1 MNIKDE
7 LIIKFFDK
15 AKRHFF
21 FILKDER
28 IISVSKNI
36 KDILGFNEEEVL
48 NKQIK
53 EFFIDENE
61 YLNFSEY
68 LYKKDKEPLTI
79 RLLSKDKKEKV
90 FGILYTSFEKEI
102 DLIFIILRDIT
113 EENEKEKLNQ
123 ILFKLSS
130 LFIKLKNFDELIKE
144 IHLLIKQLVYAENIY
159 VAFFDE
165 SEDMIYF
172 PYFVDLIDQKPKP
185 RKRRGGITEFVIE
198 KDKGVLLKKEEIEK
212 LKAEGKLVF
221 YGTCPESYIGV
232 PLKYND
238 KCFGIISVQSY
249 DKNIT
254 YSDKDLRLISFI
266 AENISLMIYRKKE
279 EEIFFS
285 LIKNING
292 YVYQFI
298 VEKER
303 FIYLSK
309 KFEEITGYKIEE
321 VLNKDGI
328 YKNIIHPD
336 DIELIEENYKNF
348 SLCNVKTLSLIYRII
363 TKSGEIRWISD
374 NLNVLKKEIEET
386 TVLHGI
392 VTDITE
398 FVKLR
403 EDFIHSE
410 KKFKR
415 ILDNSKDIIYRY
427 TLFPKRGFEY
437 VNDAVTKIT
446 GYTPEDHYNDPDLGF
461 KIVHPEDRNLVEKIS
476 KGDITA
482 PIVVHWIR
490 KDGKVI
496 YTEQNNWFIK
506 DKDGNIIAIEGIARD
521 VTERV
526 LLENKIKESEKRYR
540 LLFENAPIGITL
552 TDKDGNI
559 LYCNPKWE
567 EIMGY
572 KLEDLKSLSWMEL
585 TYPDDIK
592 EDLEKF
598 EKLVK
603 GELYSYSLEKRAVRI
618 DGNIIWINL
627 NVVRVDD
634 ENGNFLYEIA
644 MIEDITE
651 KKFLSEKLKESELKF
666 RTIFEK
672 APIGITLCDREGK
685 LILSNEAFIKM
696 IGYTLSELKEI
707 SWRDYTHPE
716 DIDRDWNLFN
726 KLISN
731 EIDSYIIE
739 KRFVRKDGKIINV
752 NLNTKAIFDNDGNFL
767 YEFALIEDITE
778 KKMLL
783 DALYESEKRFRTFF
797 TKNPI
802 GLVIG
807 DDEQNFIET
816 NEVYRNLLGYSEEEL
831 KNLRIEDITHSEDY
845 KREIELMY
853 KTKNKEIDSFT
864 LEKRYIRKDGSIF
877 WGQVFVSAFFDEEGN
892 FKYYFGI
899 LRDITEEKRLKDEL
913 EEAHNKLK
921 KYFDDILKLTTKIIE
936 KKDPYTLG
944 HQAKVA
950 KIATKI
956 AEKLNLSK
964 EKIETTRIASYLHDI
979 GKIVLP
985 SEILNKPRKL
995 TKNEFLLVQ
1004 EHSKAGYDILKS
1016 SDFLYPIAEI
1026 VYQHH
1031 ERLDGSGY
1039 PRGLKDDQISL
1050 EARIIA
1056 VCDVFDAMTSHRPY
1070 RPKFSIEETFKE
1082 LKEKSG
1088 ILYDKEVVNILVD
1101 LLINNEIY

>member
-1 MNIKDE
+1 MNIKND
-7 LIIKFFDK
+7 LIIKIFDI
-15 AKRHFF
+15 AKKHLF

-28 IISVSKNI
+28 IISVSKKI
-36 KDILGFNEEEVL
+36 KDILGFNEEDVL

-53 EFFIDENE
+53 EFFIDEYE
-61 YLNFSEY
+61 YLNFCEY

-79 RLLSKDKKEKV
+79 RLLSKDKKEK
-90 FGILYTSFEKEI
+90 FFDILFNNFENNTE
-102 DLIFIILRDIT
+102 LIFIILKDIT
-113 EENEKEKLNQ
+113 EEKEKEKLNQ
-123 ILFKLSS
+123 TLFKLSS
-130 LFIKLKNFDELIKE
+130 LFIKVKNFDELIKE
-144 IHLLIKQLVYAENIY
+144 IHLLIKQLVYAENFY
-159 VAFFDE
+159 VSFFDE

-185 RKRRGGITEFVIE
+185 RKRRGGLTEFVIE
-198 KDKGVLLKKEEIEK
+198 KGEGVLLKKEEIER
-212 LKAEGKLVF
+212 LKGEGKLVF
-221 YGTCPESYIGV
+221 YGTIPESYMGV

-238 KCFGIISVQSY
+238 KSFGVIAVQSY

-279 EEIFFS
+279 EEIIFS
-285 LIKNING
+285 LINNING

-309 KFEEITGYKIEE
+309 KFEDITGYKIDET
-321 VLNKDGI
+321 LNKDGI
-328 YKNIIHPD
+328 FKNIIHPD
-336 DIELIEENYKNF
+336 DIELIQENYKNF
-348 SLCNVKTLSLIYRII
+348 SLNNIKNLSLMYRII

-386 TVLHGI
+386 TVLQGI

-403 EDFIHSE
+403 EDFIQSE
-410 KKFKR
+410 KNFKR
-415 ILDNSKDIIYRY
+415 ILDNSKDIIYRI

-446 GYTPEDHYNDPDLGF
+446 GYTPEDYYNDPDLGF
-461 KIVHPEDRNLVEKIS
+461 KIVHPEDRNLLQKTSMGE
-476 KGDITA
+476 ITS
-482 PIVVHWIR
+482 PIVIRWIR
-490 KDGKVI
+490 KDGKIVYI
-496 YTEQNNWFIK
+496 EQNDWFIK
-506 DKDGNIIAIEGIARD
+506 DNDGNIIAIEGVARD
-521 VTERV
+521 VTEKV
-526 LLENKIKESEKRYR
+526 LLEN
-540 LLFENAPIGITL
+540 
-552 TDKDGNI
+552 
-559 LYCNPKWE
+559 
-567 EIMGY
+567 
-572 KLEDLKSLSWMEL
+572 
-585 TYPDDIK
+585 
-592 EDLEKF
+592 
-598 EKLVK
+598 
-603 GELYSYSLEKRAVRI
+603 
-618 DGNIIWINL
+618 
-627 NVVRVDD
+627 
-634 ENGNFLYEIA
+634 
-644 MIEDITE
+644 
-651 KKFLSEKLKESELKF
+651 KLKESELRF
-666 RTIFEK
+666 RTVFEK
-672 APIGITLCDREGK
+672 SPIGITICDREGK
-685 LILSNEAFIKM
+685 IIFSNEAFLKM

-707 SWRDYTHPE
+707 SWKDYTYPD
-716 DIDRDWNLFN
+716 DINRDWDLFN
-726 KLISN
+726 KLISK
-731 EIDSYIIE
+731 EIDSYQIE
-739 KRFVRKDGKIINV
+739 KRYIRKDGKIIYV
-752 NLNTKAIFDNDGNFL
+752 NLNTKAIYDNDGNFL

-797 TKNPI
+797 TKNPL

-807 DDEQNFIET
+807 DDEQMFIST

-831 KNLRIEDITHSEDY
+831 KNLRIEDISHPEDY
-845 KREIELMY
+845 KRQIELLN
-853 KTKNKEIDSFT
+853 KIKNKEIDTFI
-864 LEKRYIRKDGSIF
+864 LEKRYIKKDGSIF
-877 WGQVFVSAFFDEEGN
+877 WGQFFVSAFFDEEGN

-921 KYFDDILKLTTKIIE
+921 KYFDDILKLTTRIIE

-944 HQAKVA
+944 HQVKVA

-964 EKIETTRIASYLHDI
+964 EKVETIRIASYLHDI
-979 GKIVLP
+979 GKIVIP
-985 SEILNKPRKL
+985 SEILNKPGKL
-995 TKNEFLLVQ
+995 TKNEYLLVQ

-1031 ERLDGSGY
+1031 ERFDGSGY
-1039 PRGLKDDQISL
+1039 PRGLKDDQILL

-1101 LLINNEIY
+1101 LVINNEIY

>member
-1 MNIKDE
+1 MNIKND
-7 LIIKFFDK
+7 LIIKIFDK
-15 AKRHFF
+15 AKKHFF

-61 YLNFSEY
+61 YLNLSEY

-90 FGILYTSFEKEI
+90 FDILFTNFEKET
-102 DLIFIILRDIT
+102 DLTFIILKDIT
-113 EENEKEKLNQ
+113 EEKEKEKLNQ

-130 LFIKLKNFDELIKE
+130 LFIKVKDFDELIKE
-144 IHLLIKQLVYAENIY
+144 IHLLIKQLVYAENFY

-185 RKRRGGITEFVIE
+185 RKRRGGITEFVIK

-238 KCFGIISVQSY
+238 KCFGVISVQSY

-285 LIKNING
+285 LINNING

-309 KFEEITGYKIEE
+309 KFEDITGYKIEE

-328 YKNIIHPD
+328 YKNIIHSD

-363 TKSGEIRWISD
+363 TKSGEIRWVSD

-386 TVLHGI
+386 TILQGI

-403 EDFIHSE
+403 EDSIQSE

-415 ILDNSKDIIYRY
+415 ILDNSNDIIYRY
-427 TLFPKRGFEY
+427 TLIPKRGFEY
-437 VNDAVTKIT
+437 VNDVVTKIT
-446 GYTPEDHYNDPDLGF
+446 GYKPEDHYNDPDLGF
-461 KIVHPEDRNLVEKIS
+461 KIVHPEDRNLLQKIS
-476 KGDITA
+476 TGEITG
-482 PIVVHWIR
+482 PIVIRWIR
-490 KDGKVI
+490 KDGKMVYI
-496 YTEQNNWFIK
+496 EQNNWIIK
-506 DKDGNIIAIEGIARD
+506 DNDGNIIAIEGVARD
-521 VTERV
+521 VSEKV
-526 LLENKIKESEKRYR
+526 LLEN
-540 LLFENAPIGITL
+540 
-552 TDKDGNI
+552 
-559 LYCNPKWE
+559 
-567 EIMGY
+567 
-572 KLEDLKSLSWMEL
+572 
-585 TYPDDIK
+585 
-592 EDLEKF
+592 
-598 EKLVK
+598 
-603 GELYSYSLEKRAVRI
+603 
-618 DGNIIWINL
+618 
-627 NVVRVDD
+627 
-634 ENGNFLYEIA
+634 
-644 MIEDITE
+644 
-651 KKFLSEKLKESELKF
+651 KLKESELKF

-672 APIGITLCDREGK
+672 SPIGITICNREGK

-707 SWRDYTHPE
+707 SWKDYTYPE
-716 DIDRDWNLFN
+716 DIDSDWDLFN
-726 KLISN
+726 KLIDK
-731 EIDSYIIE
+731 EIDSYTIE
-739 KRFVRKDGKIINV
+739 KRFIRKDGKIIYV

-797 TKNPI
+797 TNNPL

-807 DDEQNFIET
+807 DDEQNFIST

-831 KNLRIEDITHSEDY
+831 KNLRMEDITHPEDY
-845 KREIELMY
+845 KREVELTY
-853 KTKNKEIDSFT
+853 KIKNKEIDSFVI
-864 LEKRYIRKDGSIF
+864 EKRYIRKDGSIF
-877 WGQVFVSAFFDEEGN
+877 WGQVFVSPFFDEEGN

-899 LRDITEEKRLKDEL
+899 LRDVTEEKRLKDEL

-921 KYFDDILKLTTKIIE
+921 KYFDDILKLTTRIIE

-944 HQAKVA
+944 HQTKVA

-964 EKIETTRIASYLHDI
+964 EKIDTIRIASYLHDI

-985 SEILNKPRKL
+985 SEILNKPGKL
-995 TKNEFLLVQ
+995 TKNEYLLVQ

-1056 VCDVFDAMTSHRPY
+1056 VCDLFDAMTSHRPY

-1088 ILYDKEVVNILVD
+1088 ILYDKDVVNILAD
-1101 LLINNEIY
+1101 LVINNEIY

>member
-1 MNIKDE
+1 MNIKND
-7 LIIKFFDK
+7 LITKIFDK
-15 AKRHFF
+15 AKKHFF
-21 FILKDER
+21 FILKYER

-53 EFFIDENE
+53 KFFIDENE

-90 FGILYTSFEKEI
+90 FEILFNNFEKDTE
-102 DLIFIILRDIT
+102 LIFIILKDIT
-113 EENEKEKLNQ
+113 EEKEKEKLNQ

-130 LFIKLKNFDELIKE
+130 LFLKVKNFDELIKE
-144 IHLLIKQLVYAENIY
+144 IHLLIKQLVYAENFY

-212 LKAEGKLVF
+212 LTAEGKLVF

-238 KCFGIISVQSY
+238 KCFGVISVQSY

-279 EEIFFS
+279 EEITFS
-285 LIKNING
+285 LINNING

-309 KFEEITGYKIEE
+309 KFEDITGYKIEE

-348 SLCNVKTLSLIYRII
+348 SLSNIKNLSLMYRII
-363 TKSGEIRWISD
+363 TKGGDIRWISE
-374 NLNVLKKEIEET
+374 NLNVLKKEIEEI
-386 TVLHGI
+386 TVLQGI

-403 EDFIHSE
+403 EDFIQSE

-437 VNDAVTKIT
+437 VNDVVTKIT
-446 GYTPEDHYNDPDLGF
+446 GYTPEEHYNDPDLGF
-461 KIVHPEDRNLVEKIS
+461 KIVHPEDRNLLQKIS
-476 KGDITA
+476 MGEITS
-482 PIVVHWIR
+482 PIVIRWIR
-490 KDGKVI
+490 KDGKIVYI
-496 YTEQNNWFIK
+496 EQNNWFIK
-506 DKDGNIIAIEGIARD
+506 DKDENIIAIEGVARD
-521 VTERV
+521 ITEKV
-526 LLENKIKESEKRYR
+526 LLEN
-540 LLFENAPIGITL
+540 
-552 TDKDGNI
+552 
-559 LYCNPKWE
+559 
-567 EIMGY
+567 
-572 KLEDLKSLSWMEL
+572 
-585 TYPDDIK
+585 
-592 EDLEKF
+592 
-598 EKLVK
+598 
-603 GELYSYSLEKRAVRI
+603 
-618 DGNIIWINL
+618 
-627 NVVRVDD
+627 
-634 ENGNFLYEIA
+634 
-644 MIEDITE
+644 
-651 KKFLSEKLKESELKF
+651 KLKESELKF

-672 APIGITLCDREGK
+672 SPIGITICDREGK
-685 LILSNEAFIKM
+685 LIISNEAFIKM
-696 IGYTLSELKEI
+696 TGYTLSELKEI
-707 SWRDYTHPE
+707 PWKDYTYPD
-716 DIDRDWNLFN
+716 DIDRNLDLFN
-726 KLISN
+726 KLISK
-731 EIDSYIIE
+731 EIDTYTIE
-739 KRFVRKDGKIINV
+739 KRFIRKDGKIIYV
-752 NLNTKAIFDNDGNFL
+752 NLNTKAIYDEEGNFL

-797 TKNPI
+797 TKNPL
-802 GLVIG
+802 GLFIG
-807 DDEQNFIET
+807 DDEQDFIST

-831 KNLRIEDITHSEDY
+831 KNLRIVDITHPEDY
-845 KREIELMY
+845 KRQIELLN
-853 KTKNKEIDSFT
+853 KIKNKEIDSFT

-921 KYFDDILKLTTKIIE
+921 KYFDDILKLTTRIIE
-936 KKDPYTLG
+936 KKDPFTLG

-964 EKIETTRIASYLHDI
+964 EKIETIRIASYLHDI

-985 SEILNKPRKL
+985 SEILNKPGKL
-995 TKNEFLLVQ
+995 NKNEYLLVQ
-1004 EHSKAGYDILKS
+1004 EHSKAGYDILRS

-1088 ILYDKEVVNILVD
+1088 ILFDKEVVNILTD
-1101 LLINNEIY
+1101 LVINNEIY